1 MSQKPGGSWAE
12 WAEYARLACLP
23 WGRGQLWPFPP
34 LRCLPQNR
42 AQLCV
47 LSDLWE
53 NLAFFLPAHLSV
65 CLTCLFGNLCVRC
78 KDVHPVTVVP

>member
-1 MSQKPGGSWAE
+1 MGRICQIGMSTLGEGA
-12 WAEYARLACLP
+12 ALA
-23 WGRGQLWPFPP
+23 FPP

-65 CLTCLFGNLCVRC
+65 CLPDLPVWEPVCEVQRRASCRC
-78 KDVHPVTVVP
+78 GPLTASSPGRKL